1 MIIDSEGA
9 GGEGRADALD
19 VETRT
24 KVCAAFCETIK
35 SAGYEAGVYASRSWY
50 NANLDVKELDKYVG
64 KKLRLRLIEIKT
76 ERRKEIIASQRVIIE
91 EEKAAKEAA
100 KAAKAAADELAEVPF
115 FNHRGNN
122 VVDDSVAKLQDAAA
136 AKSYAK
142 SHGIQVADEVE
153 EAVLKAN
160 A

>member
-1 MIIDSEGA
+1 VASIIFFIQVNKKGNFIMINNVTFTGA
-9 GGEGRADALD
+9 QKQ
-19 VETRT
+19 VQQFMTN
-24 KVCAAFCETIK
+24 AAHEFLPTGKIFDKAEI
-35 SAGYEAGVYASRSWY
+35 AA
-50 NANLDVKELDKYVG
+50 AN
-64 KKLRLRLIEIKT
+64 
-76 ERRKEIIASQRVIIE
+76 
-91 EEKAAKEAA
+91 EAA